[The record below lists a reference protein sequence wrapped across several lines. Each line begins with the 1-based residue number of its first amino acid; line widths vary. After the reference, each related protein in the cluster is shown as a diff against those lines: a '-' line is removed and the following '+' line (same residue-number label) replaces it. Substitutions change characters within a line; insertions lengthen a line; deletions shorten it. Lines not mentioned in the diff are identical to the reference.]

1 MNHDTKYLFSPFKMG
16 NLLLDNRIIGAAT
29 VTNLGRFDGNVNDR
43 MVALYARRAAGGAAL
58 ITIEMTATH
67 PTGKGMYYLL
77 GSWDDRF
84 IPGHRKLVDVI
95 HSHGRKCSLQLGH
108 CGPQTTRAIIG
119 TRPVAPSSLSQF
131 PLGHPQ
137 YVLPRALSG
146 GEIEEIIKYTSD
158 AAYRAMQ
165 TGFDAVELHGA
176 HGYLFHQFLS
186 PAGNIRDDKYGGST
200 TNRCRILTDIVGKI
214 KKKCGPNFCI
224 ICKIDGNEHIEN
236 GIKLEEATKVAK
248 LLENA
253 GVDALLISAGCAV
266 KVEYIIPPG
275 YIKSAPYA
283 YEASEIKKAVKIP
296 VGVVGKIDDL
306 TLADRLIGNH
316 NVDYIALA
324 RSLLCD
330 PELPTKARQGKWDQI
345 RRCIYCNEKCNRV
358 DDQYAVGCVLN
369 PVLGHESESDYQV
382 RPTTDKKKIIVIGG
396 GPAGLEAARAAAT
409 RGHNVHLLEKSTKL
423 GGQVN
428 LTAKIPGK
436 ETRSSIIPY
445 YEKKLSHLGVNI
457 ECGKNSDI
465 HTLRALNP
473 EVVIIATGAAPRL
486 EEIAA
491 SEDARVITAF
501 EALSNPQSLEKQV
514 IIIGGQRLGVDTALY
529 LASKNKEV
537 TLLVRG
543 ENESYITQ
551 NITRTLRAHIT
562 QSLQRYNIKIIYKA
576 SVGRII
582 KDNIALTIDGTYRE
596 LSYKIAII
604 AMSLKP
610 VLPSFSKEIKLIGC
624 PVYKIG
630 DCVFPRGLGSAISE
644 GFEIGQVL

>member
-1 MNHDTKYLFSPFKMG
+1 MNHKMRYLFSPFKIG

-29 VTNLGRFDGNVNDR
+29 VTNLGRFDGNINDR
-43 MVALYARRAAGGAAL
+43 MIALYDRRAAGGAAL
-58 ITIEMTATH
+58 ITVEMTAVH

-84 IPGHRKLVDVI
+84 IPGYRKLTDVI
-95 HSHGRKCSLQLGH
+95 HAHNTKCSLQLGH
-108 CGPQTTRAIIG
+108 CGRQTTRAIVG

-137 YVLPRALSG
+137 YVLPRALSES
-146 GEIEEIIKYTSD
+146 EIEEIIKYTSD

-186 PAGNIRDDKYGGST
+186 PVGNIRNDKYGGNT
-200 TNRCRILTDIVGKI
+200 INRCRILTDIVDQI
-214 KKKCGPNFCI
+214 KKKCGPDFCI
-224 ICKIDGNEHIEN
+224 ICKIDGNEHLEG
-236 GIKLEEATKVAK
+236 GINLEEATKIAK

-253 GVDALLISAGCAV
+253 GVNTLLISAGCAA
-266 KVEYIIPPG
+266 KVEYIIPPA

-283 YEASEIKKAVKIP
+283 DEAGEIKKAVKIP

-306 TLADRLIGNH
+306 ALADRLIGNH
-316 NVDYIALA
+316 DVDYIALA
-324 RSLLCD
+324 RPLLCD
-330 PELPTKARQGKWDQI
+330 PELPAKAKQGKWDQI

-382 RPTTDKKKIIVIGG
+382 RLTTDKKKIVIIGG
-396 GPAGLEAARAAAT
+396 GPAGLEAARVAAT
-409 RGHNVHLLEKSTKL
+409 RGHDVHLLEKNTKL
-423 GGQVN
+423 GGQIN

-445 YEKKLSHLGVNI
+445 YEQKLAQLGVNV
-457 ECGKNSDI
+457 ECGKSSNI
-465 HTLRALNP
+465 HTLRTLNP

-486 EEIAA
+486 KEITT
-491 SEDARVITAF
+491 SKDARVITAF
-501 EALSNPQSLEKQV
+501 EALSNQQNLEKQV

-551 NITRTLRAHIT
+551 NITRTLRTHIS
-562 QSLQRYNIKIIYKA
+562 QSLQRHNIKIIYRV
-576 SVGRII
+576 SIDRVT
-582 KDNIALTIDGTYRE
+582 KDNIALNIDGTHRE
-596 LSYKIAII
+596 LPYKRAII

-610 VLPSFSKEIKLIGC
+610 VLPSFSKEIELIGC